1 MGLGRFIKH
10 TLVPATFTIDLV
22 KNMLDTNSVVEGYK
36 KSIKQEF
43 TEDNPLT
50 SSVYKYGKY
59 YGKKEGYAEASAE
72 YDCRIMWLIEANS
85 AWSISVRCP
94 LNKLFCVYSVWLY
107 HHLFY
112 ILKPTL

>member
-1 MGLGRFIKH
+1 MRLKH
-10 TLVPATFTIDLV
+10 CVDETLTI
-22 KNMLDTNSVVEGYK
+22 
-36 KSIKQEF
+36 I
-43 TEDNPLT
+43 
-50 SSVYKYGKY
+50 
-59 YGKKEGYAEASAE
+59 EASAE

>member
-1 MGLGRFIKH
+1 MGLKRGLWRSTGVGR
-10 TLVPATFTIDLV
+10 TIDTV
-22 KNMLDTNSVVEGYK
+22 KNIVDEG
-36 KSIKQEF
+36 SISGGVKRMIKEDL
-43 TEDNPLT
+43 TEDNPL
-50 SSVYKYGKY
+50 GKMIY
-59 YGKKEGYAEASAE
+59 ESGRYDGKKEGYEEASAE